1 MNEWYVEFEEDYD
14 YPDNPD
20 VMEIHLMTDDD
31 APDSV
36 FSFLVYADTR
46 EEAIEK
52 AIQEY
57 HDMVEIETSFPD
69 VVDDYDY

>member
-1 MNEWYVEFEEDYD
+1 MK
-14 YPDNPD
+14 
-20 VMEIHLMTDDD
+20 T
-31 APDSV
+31 S
-36 FSFLVYADTR
+36 
-46 EEAIEK
+46 EK

>member
-1 MNEWYVEFEEDYD
+1 MNEWYVEFDQDYD
-14 YPDNPD
+14 YQDNPD
-20 VMEIHLMTDDD
+20 VIEVHLLTDDD
-31 APDSV
+31 TPDSV
-36 FSFLVYADTR
+36 FSFSVSAYTR

-69 VVDDYDY
+69 VIDDYDY

>member
-1 MNEWYVEFEEDYD
+1 MKILVVDDETLIRDVIKEYAINEGYIVIEAG
-14 YPDNPD
+14 NG
-20 VMEIHLMTDDD
+20 
-31 APDSV
+31 
-36 FSFLVYADTR
+36 

-52 AIQEY
+52 ATLEY